1 MARFL
6 LTASGFHAS
15 LDGGKLRQALKDQA
29 KATKRKLAEVRIT
42 NIRSDKVFTGT
53 GLITVS
59 ASTKAGANRVQKVL
73 WDVLGCGSVEI
84 EKLPEKGYGGR
95 RMGAEIAINSYM
107 D

>member
-6 LTASGFHAS
+6 ITASGFHAS
-15 LDGGKLRQALKDQA
+15 LDGPKLRQALKEC
-29 KATKRKLAEVRIT
+29 KRKAEVKIT

-59 ASTKAGANRVQKVL
+59 APTKAGASKVQNVL
-73 WDVLGCGSVEI
+73 WDVLGCGCVEI
-84 EKLPEKGYGGR
+84 EKLPERGYGGR
-95 RMGAEIAINSYM
+95 RMGAEIPINTYM

>member
-15 LDGGKLRQALKDQA
+15 LDGPKLRQALKDQA
-29 KATKRKLAEVRIT
+29 NKAKAVEVKIT
-42 NIRSDKVFTGT
+42 NIREDKVFTST

-59 ASTKAGANRVQKVL
+59 ANTKAGANRVQKVL

-95 RMGAEIAINSYM
+95 RMGAEIPVNSYM